1 MRSRKVR
8 TKRGSKNLIINARK
22 EGHRAVEVADPDLC
36 GARVEVEARFSSISA
51 VVLDGERTSTQI
63 SGAVVSAIGLST
75 SGASHTT
82 STALMPSAVERG
94 HPGDARS

>member
-8 TKRGSKNLIINARK
+8 TKRGSRNPIINARK

-51 VVLDGERTSTQI
+51 VVLDGERTPTQI

-75 SGASHTT
+75 TSGRPA
-82 STALMPSAVERG
+82 
-94 HPGDARS
+94 